1 MRQQQIGHAVRNVWL
16 VEQKLRAEVRMG
28 RYGGNG
34 GDMGV
39 DAGAVTT
46 IQSGGWKI
54 QTSEWVSNSELAF
67 FRCKKHEWKMYR
79 LIK

>member
-1 MRQQQIGHAVRNVWL
+1 
-16 VEQKLRAEVRMG
+16 MG